1 MKKKQTVLKTLSNYF
16 PVLVISEFNIYTSA
30 RSFLPLDLPVVQGIS
45 QMIPPHTFKK
55 NKKENKNLAKLNKQ
69 KRLKLNIVSKKHHYW
84 LLNRTS
90 TAGWESR
97 GMHRANTALV
107 SQVVSLQALVCLGN
121 YFSCSLSQGTRT
133 IRVYQGREIPRGP
146 QKLKNI
152 SLKKTQQFISLLD

>member
-90 TAGWESR
+90 TAG
-97 GMHRANTALV
+97 
-107 SQVVSLQALVCLGN
+107 
-121 YFSCSLSQGTRT
+121 
-133 IRVYQGREIPRGP
+133 
-146 QKLKNI
+146 
-152 SLKKTQQFISLLD
+152 